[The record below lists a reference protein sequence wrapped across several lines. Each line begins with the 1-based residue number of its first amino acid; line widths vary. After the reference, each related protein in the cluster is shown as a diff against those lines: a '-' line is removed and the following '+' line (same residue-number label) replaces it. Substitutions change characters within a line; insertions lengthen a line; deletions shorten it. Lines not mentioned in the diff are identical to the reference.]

1 VTANLKF
8 INEISLFLSFFTM
21 FYIKNKITKDSY
33 SRSKNLTAPF
43 AENKHVQ
50 SFTFSTPTQPRLS
63 FERMIVI
70 IFAKESS
77 VNVQRTNTKIVGVL
91 QGSTL
96 GPERTIHTDSS
107 KQQIQQVQIRFS
119 LALWKTHIVV

>member
-1 VTANLKF
+1 MKSWAEKVLETVDCFDFLKCKLYSMVTANLKF

-50 SFTFSTPTQPRLS
+50 S
-63 FERMIVI
+63 
-70 IFAKESS
+70 
-77 VNVQRTNTKIVGVL
+77 
-91 QGSTL
+91 
-96 GPERTIHTDSS
+96 
-107 KQQIQQVQIRFS
+107 
-119 LALWKTHIVV
+119 

>member
-1 VTANLKF
+1 MFNHEPIEYKQMSFVANGGKF
-8 INEISLFLSFFTM
+8 KLYTVQNGLLSC
-21 FYIKNKITKDSY
+21 
-33 SRSKNLTAPF
+33 
-43 AENKHVQ
+43 
-50 SFTFSTPTQPRLS
+50 
-63 FERMIVI
+63 ERMIVI

-96 GPERTIHTDSS
+96 GPERTIHSDSS